1 MARSGY
7 AVLLR
12 GINLGAR
19 NRVAMPDLRRI
30 VADCGGTDVRTHLQ
44 SGNAVFRATGTAPA
58 LERHIAAGIHDMLGL
73 DIAVLIRSADELRAV
88 RDGSPFSGEGVDTK
102 RLHVTFCDAAPDPS
116 RLESLSIPASGTD
129 RFAIAGREI
138 HLDCPGGYGR
148 TKLQNA
154 LWERKLGVVAT
165 TRNWN
170 TVTALCELLG
180 V

>member
-1 MARSGY
+1 MTPRRF

-19 NRVAMPDLRRI
+19 NRVAMPIFQRI
-30 VADCGGTDVRTHLQ
+30 VAECGGTDVRTHLQ
-44 SGNAVFRATGTAPA
+44 SGNAVFRATGGAA
-58 LERHIAAGIHDMLGL
+58 AIERRIAARITDTLGL

-88 RDGSPFSGEGVDTK
+88 RDKNPFAREGVDTK
-102 RLHVTFCDAAPDPS
+102 RLHVTFCDSAPEPT
-116 RLESLSIPASGTD
+116 RLEGLSMPASGKD
-129 RFAIAGREI
+129 RFAIVGREI
-138 HLDCPGGYGR
+138 HLDCPDGYGR

-170 TVTALCELLG
+170 TVTALCELLD